1 MNISYRISDPQEH
14 HEIER
19 AKLATTLEEFMARRI
34 SDAVFEASLYALGYR
49 GQNLRVEYRFRWDE
63 RYRAEQARAGG
74 SSMREFLLR
83 AAPNGVPDGRSLTVI
98 VRGRLVRWNSDGSVE
113 TVSKRRP

>member
-1 MNISYRISDPQEH
+1 MSMADRRFNPQDHAEV
-14 HEIER
+14 ER
-19 AKLATTLEEFMARRI
+19 FRLAQAYEQFTARTI
-34 SDAVFEASLYALGYR
+34 SDAVFKASLYAIGFR
-49 GQNLRVEYRFRWDE
+49 GQNLEVEYRFRWDE